1 MIAKIELERIEPNP
15 WQPRRNFPEASLLE
29 LGESIAME
37 GLQQAIGLRPHP
49 TKKGIFQI
57 IWGERRV
64 RASRLVGLTTIEAKI
79 KKATDLE
86 MKKWAIL
93 ENRGREDTDPIEDA
107 RGTRML
113 LSAGMSLA
121 NIAKSVG
128 KRKSELEEELTLLNL
143 PEELQGE
150 VAKGRLS
157 KKLGIAIG
165 KLPSHQHMEVYKE
178 TSGRTFKAQLN
189 YIYAV
194 EMRNRN
200 IVMFTLTA
208 EERKEVIS
216 AKKKWESFR
225 KASHTI
231 MEIPP
236 NLLAEAAGDYA
247 SVYFMKTMQKSLGSL
262 MDIVSK
268 RLKIK
273 ELEGGKK
280 NVES

>member
-1 MIAKIELERIEPNP
+1 MIAEIELERIEPNP
-15 WQPRRNFPEASLLE
+15 WQPRKEFNEQELLE
-29 LGESIAME
+29 LGESIKTE
-37 GLQQAIGLRPHP
+37 GLKQAIGLRPHP
-49 TKKGIFQI
+49 KKKGVFQI
-57 IWGERRV
+57 IWGERRC
-64 RASRLVGLTTIEAKI
+64 RASRLVGLKTIRAEVQSAN
-79 KKATDLE
+79 DLQ

-93 ENRGREDTDPIEDA
+93 ENRGRKDTNPIEDA

-113 LSAGMSLA
+113 LGAGMSLA
-121 NIAKSVG
+121 NISKSVG
-128 KRKSELEEELTLLNL
+128 KRKGELEEELTLLNL

-165 KLPSHQHMEVYKE
+165 KLPKHQHMEVYKE
-178 TSGRTFKAQLN
+178 TSGRTFKAQMN
-189 YIYAV
+189 YIYAI

-216 AKKKWESFR
+216 AKKKWEGFR
-225 KASHTI
+225 KSSHTI

-236 NLLAEAAGDYA
+236 NLLAEVAGDYA
-247 SVYFMKTMQKSLGSL
+247 SVYFMKTLYKSLGSL
-262 MDIVSK
+262 MDISSK
-268 RLKIK
+268 RMKIK
-273 ELEGGKK
+273 ELKEVKR